1 MALNVFNETAYRG
14 YSKYKPLFRQI
25 MNNAIRELKLKKNVA
40 VSVIFVD
47 DDKIHGINRDYRGV
61 DRPTDVISFA
71 LQDSQ
76 EEFDFIP
83 QELGDIFINIDAARR
98 QAVDYG
104 HSEKREICFL
114 FAHGLLHLCG
124 FDHQNPEE
132 EKEMI
137 AWQKKILDEVVSRD
151 DK

>member
-1 MALNVFNETAYRG
+1 
-14 YSKYKPLFRQI
+14 I